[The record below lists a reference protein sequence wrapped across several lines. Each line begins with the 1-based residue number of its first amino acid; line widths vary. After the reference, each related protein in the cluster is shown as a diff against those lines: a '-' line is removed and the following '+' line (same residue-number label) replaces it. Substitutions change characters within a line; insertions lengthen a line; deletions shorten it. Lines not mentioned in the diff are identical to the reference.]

1 MRVPP
6 KYPSWIR
13 NRDIDFLPEKQI
25 KEISEREGNKITNKK
40 WTFRQALYKNRS
52 YLKYSRDN
60 YDKIKRLEKEIKE
73 TREKIHHYKQESNML
88 WEYLVPFK
96 ERYSFTTSVIK
107 YVVKKK
113 FKKGEKKYEYFLL
126 TINRPNQK
134 KPINLHL
141 GSEKSIIEYLS
152 KRYPKEK
159 QEIQKG
165 WKNLIIRKTGD
176 IREKPFLK
184 IQDMMIKNPTTFQDN
199 LKKDDV
205 FV

>member
-25 KEISEREGNKITNKK
+25 KEISEREGNKITNEK

-60 YDKIKRLEKEIKE
+60 YDKIKRLEKEIKDA
-73 TREKIHHYKQESNML
+73 REKIHHYKQESNML

-152 KRYPKEK
+152 KKYPKEK

>member
-40 WTFRQALYKNRS
+40 WTFRQALYKNR
-52 YLKYSRDN
+52 
-60 YDKIKRLEKEIKE
+60 
-73 TREKIHHYKQESNML
+73 
-88 WEYLVPFK
+88 FK